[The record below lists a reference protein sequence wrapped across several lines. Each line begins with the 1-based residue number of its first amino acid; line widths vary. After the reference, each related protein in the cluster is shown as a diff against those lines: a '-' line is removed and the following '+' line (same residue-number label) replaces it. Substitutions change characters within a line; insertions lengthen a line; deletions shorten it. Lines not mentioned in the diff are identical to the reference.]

1 LSWHAAQAILIIILV
16 YSSHESKNNQFLGS
30 DRGGRTAAVLYSMT
44 GTCKHHDIDPFA
56 YLRDVL
62 GRLPVHPVDRLGEL
76 LPDVWF
82 EAHPQARR
90 KKVA

>member
-1 LSWHAAQAILIIILV
+1 MTIR
-16 YSSHESKNNQFLGS
+16 S
-30 DRGGRTAAVLYSMT
+30 DRRGTASSRPFFVIAARSRTAAALYSLT
-44 GTCKHHDIDPFA
+44 GTCKHLGIDPFA

-62 GRLPVHPVDRLGEL
+62 GRLPAHPLDRLGEL

>member
-1 LSWHAAQAILIIILV
+1 MLSWPPTVRI
-16 YSSHESKNNQFLGS
+16 FLRAGPPDKRKRFDS
-30 DRGGRTAAVLYSMT
+30 LAHL
-44 GTCKHHDIDPFA
+44 
-56 YLRDVL
+56 
-62 GRLPVHPVDRLGEL
+62 VDRLAEL

>member
-1 LSWHAAQAILIIILV
+1 MSPFPPSLSLP
-16 YSSHESKNNQFLGS
+16 
-30 DRGGRTAAVLYSMT
+30 
-44 GTCKHHDIDPFA
+44 CKHLGIDPFA

-62 GRLPVHPVDRLGEL
+62 GRLPAHRMDRLGEL

-90 KKVA
+90 KKAS